1 MFVSGGPYWSDQ
13 VSDNLA
19 GFLQLVSDHESHEVT
34 HRVTDDN
41 VRTVEMDTAN
51 GSDVVVGHLHGEAD
65 GTEVLFI
72 DGMHLDP

>member
-1 MFVSGGPYWSDQ
+1 MTDGTSSPVQRLETLMFVSGGPYRSDQ
-13 VSDNLA
+13 VS
-19 GFLQLVSDHESHEVT
+19 
-34 HRVTDDN
+34 DN

-51 GSDVVVGHLHGEAD
+51 GSDVVVGHLHGEAAD